1 MDAARLRETLTPARD
16 GLAGGAGNPLRRWN
30 LAAELLVVFLIGVAL
45 MQYLYS
51 ATPDAARGLPAALP
65 GNDDFYHLKM
75 ALLLPEIG
83 LPDRLD
89 WLQHTIFAE
98 RFVSHHYGFHVYLQP
113 FVHLFSD
120 PVIGARWAMSVSFGL
135 VLACAMLL
143 LMMEGVGHRWLW
155 LTLMLLLP
163 DDFYVRH
170 TYVRAIDLSLL
181 CLLLGMM
188 CLFRRRYVLL
198 AGVLILYTHIYL
210 GSFFLIVI
218 AGIHWIGQRIGAR
231 EPDWTGRGLAPEEAG
246 RRPAPLEAGRRPA
259 PPYAGQEP
267 ASRVMDF
274 LRLPVLVLIG
284 AGVGLLTHPY
294 GRGAIGFLRTQ
305 IFGSGLTPQVSV
317 GREWNPYENVWDFAL
332 RMGLPMTALA
342 AGITLRLLRGRRLRT
357 SEWTML
363 LTALFFFALTL
374 KARRFVEY
382 FPMFAVLATAMLASP
397 VLGTGR
403 STVAWRGLGADRLI
417 SGVKLLLGGW
427 GVYASVQYF
436 RGSHDVAWFIGAAA
450 LIALYLLVVIEL
462 PILLPRRQPAR
473 AAQPTATG
481 GPSAQLSNLHD
492 PSLPPRRMP
501 VSNVAAAAGNAA
513 LAVAILGAL
522 ALSAYPVQRRV
533 RSWCE
538 GNYDLPAIQRVME
551 FVKEQSQPGDII
563 FADDWDIF
571 PVYFYFND
579 KNRYVAGLD
588 PMFSYER
595 DPELWERYKLLT
607 RGQAPLTTNV
617 KLPRRDEQ
625 GRVEMIE
632 QKITVP
638 LEDIRER
645 YHARFIVVDSDHQP
659 FAHKLD
665 AARGFVRRIYPPD
678 AERSKKPP
686 YSVYEVLDQKPPLT
700 GQDAVVAEP

>member
-1 MDAARLRETLTPARD
+1 MGAARPSGNLTAARD
-16 GLAGGAGNPLRRWN
+16 GQAGGAGHPPRRWDR
-30 LAAELLVVFLIGVAL
+30 AAELLVVFLIGVAL

-75 ALLLPEIG
+75 ALLLPQIG

-89 WLQHTIFAE
+89 WLQQTIFAD

-135 VLACAMLL
+135 VLACAVLL

-188 CLFRRRYVLL
+188 CLFRRRFVLL
-198 AGVLILYTHIYL
+198 GVVLILYTHIYL

-218 AGIHWIGQRIGAR
+218 AGIHWIGQRLGAR
-231 EPDWTGRGLAPEEAG
+231 ESCVASRGAAPSESG
-246 RRPAPLEAGRRPA
+246 RRPAARLTE
-259 PPYAGQEP
+259 
-267 ASRVMDF
+267 VF
-274 LRLPVLVLIG
+274 RLPVIVLIG

-317 GREWNPYENVWDFAL
+317 GREWNPYENVWDFAM
-332 RMGLPMTALA
+332 RMGVPMTALA
-342 AGITLRLLRGRRLRT
+342 TGIALRLLRGRRLRT
-357 SEWTML
+357 SEWTTL
-363 LTALFFFALTL
+363 VAALFFFALTL

-382 FPMFAVLATAMLASP
+382 FPVFAILATAMLASP
-397 VLGTGR
+397 ALGMGR
-403 STVAWRGLGADRLI
+403 STVARRSISADPVI
-417 SGVKLLLGGW
+417 SGVKLMLGGW
-427 GVYASVQYF
+427 GLYASWQYLHA
-436 RGSHDVAWFIGAAA
+436 GQDKAWFIGAAM
-450 LIALYLLVVIEL
+450 LVGLYAFVVIEL
-462 PILLPRRQPAR
+462 PILLSLRQPVRVAR
-473 AAQPTATG
+473 SATTG
-481 GPSAQLSNLHD
+481 VHAVAPSTEDVS
-492 PSLPPRRMP
+492 SPPPLRTP
-501 VSNVAAAAGNAA
+501 LTAAADAGV
-513 LAVAILGAL
+513 AVAILGVL
-522 ALSAYPVQRRV
+522 ALSAYPVQHRV
-533 RSWCE
+533 QSWCE

-551 FVKEQSQPGDII
+551 FVKERSQPGDIV
-563 FADDWDIF
+563 FTDDWDIF

-625 GRVEMIE
+625 GRVEMLE

-638 LEDIRER
+638 LEDIRDR

-659 FAHKLD
+659 FAHKLN

-678 AERSKKPP
+678 SDRAKKPP
-686 YSVYEVLDQKPPLT
+686 YSVYEVLAEKAPLS
-700 GQDAVVAEP
+700 GQDAVVTEP

>member
-1 MDAARLRETLTPARD
+1 MDVAGLDEDVTLARGGRSC
-16 GLAGGAGNPLRRWN
+16 AGGHPLRRWN
-30 LAAELLVVFLIGVAL
+30 LASELLVVFVIGVAL

-75 ALLLPEIG
+75 ALLLPKIG

-89 WLQHTIFAE
+89 WLQHTIFAD

-135 VLACAMLL
+135 VLGCVMLL
-143 LMMEGVGHRWLW
+143 LMLEGVGHRWLW

-198 AGVLILYTHIYL
+198 AGVLVLYTHIYL

-218 AGIHWIGQRIGAR
+218 AGIHWIGQRLGAR
-231 EPDWTGRGLAPEEAG
+231 ELDWPDRRLARKAAGCRPASPEEAG
-246 RRPAPLEAGRRPA
+246 QRPA
-259 PPYAGQEP
+259 PPEAGHRP
-267 ASRVMDF
+267 APPLGPAPRIPGVI
-274 LRLPVLVLIG
+274 RLPLLVLVG

-317 GREWNPYENVWDFAL
+317 GREWNPYENVWDFAM
-332 RMGLPMTALA
+332 RMGVPMTALA
-342 AGITLRLLRGRRLRT
+342 VGIALRLLRGRRLRT
-357 SEWTML
+357 SEWTTL

-397 VLGTGR
+397 VLGAGMPA
-403 STVAWRGLGADRLI
+403 VARRGAGADPVI

-427 GVYASVQYF
+427 GVYASWQYF
-436 RGSHDVAWFIGAAA
+436 RADQDRIWFIGAAV

-462 PILLPRRQPAR
+462 PILLSRRRGVLA
-473 AAQPTATG
+473 
-481 GPSAQLSNLHD
+481 L
-492 PSLPPRRMP
+492 
-501 VSNVAAAAGNAA
+501 AGNAA
-513 LAVAILGAL
+513 LAVAILGVL
-522 ALSAYPVQRRV
+522 ALSAHPVQRRV

-551 FVKEQSQPGDII
+551 FVKEQSQPGDIV

-638 LEDIRER
+638 LEDIRNR

-659 FAHKLD
+659 FARKLD
-665 AARGFVRRIYPPD
+665 AARGFARRIYPPVFD
-678 AERSKKPP
+678 RATKPP
-686 YSVYEVLDQKPPLT
+686 YSVYEVLAENSPVER
-700 GQDAVVAEP
+700 QDAVVTEP